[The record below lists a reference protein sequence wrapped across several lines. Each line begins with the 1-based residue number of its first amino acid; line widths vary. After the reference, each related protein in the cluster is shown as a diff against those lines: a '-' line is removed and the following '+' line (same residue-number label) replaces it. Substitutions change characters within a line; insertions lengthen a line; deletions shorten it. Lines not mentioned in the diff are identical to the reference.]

1 MAKIYRYIAFIAL
14 LFNGSAAYAATACQ
28 VNYSIDSDW
37 GNGFTT
43 SVILTNQ
50 GDAWS
55 GWDVKWTM
63 PSGQQITELWNGQY
77 SQTDKNVVVTSYAW
91 NANIATGSTVQFG
104 FNGSYSG
111 ENTIPYDITVNGE
124 LCSGQPDAPTDTGT
138 DGNQDPTEIVCEAS
152 YVIREQW
159 DTGFTT
165 DVVIKNQ
172 GVALDGWNIT
182 WTMPSQQQ
190 VTYSWNGI
198 FSQQN
203 DKVTM
208 THADWN
214 KNISSD
220 GVISFG
226 FNGSYSGENTIPY
239 DITVNGELCS
249 GQPDAPD
256 TGTDTEGDNDEE
268 EVVCEASYVI
278 REQWDTGFTT
288 DILIKN
294 QGTALSDWKVT
305 WTMPAAQQVTYSW
318 NGLFSQQDNQ
328 VTITSA
334 DWNKNISSDGVIDF
348 GFNGTYSGENPIPI
362 DLAVNGVQCAGQPD
376 SVVVRPNAPSAL
388 VVTMVDNTN
397 AVLTWLDNSDNEDA
411 FIIER
416 RLVNQTW
423 QQLQQTSADVI
434 RYEDTTIGI
443 GETYE
448 YRLNAKNATGVS
460 NYSNVVTATRQ
471 DHAQMGQ
478 QVLVDNCSSCH
489 GSDGS
494 STGPATPTIAGLD
507 SNYLIKTMAAY
518 QTDARASTIMGRL
531 ARGYSTE
538 QVALIANSLAAQT
551 YTAATQET
559 DASLVQL
566 GRKIHDENCGVC
578 HTDNGRSLVTGSPLA
593 GQWKA
598 YLEAT
603 LLDYLD
609 NPPANVPAG
618 MVTQINALESQYG
631 ATALAAIVDFYA
643 ANPDDTTGYDDS
655 GDDGSDDTDSGT
667 DGDGSGDT
675 TTAPTMPTGL
685 SSTAGDNERITLSW
699 IDSSNNETGF
709 KLERKI
715 ATGSWNE
722 LATLAANT
730 NSYQDS
736 AVSAGTQY
744 TYRVTA
750 YNESGSTTSAETL
763 ITLLTVLAY
772 GQNEYINQGCATC
785 HGATGAGGITN
796 KPLTGFTTADLST
809 LTQINI
815 TTMPPANPAACVG
828 NCAASIAQYIVD
840 VLAADAGKDGDDPLA
855 CSGVAPASPRSLRL
869 LTRYEYQNTVNDLL
883 GLSVSIIHELPDENR
898 VLGFDNNI
906 AANQV
911 TALRLE
917 AFLNKAEDLAAQAV
931 SERFNNLVPCQTT
944 DTACAQQFISTFGK
958 NAYRRPLTDAEN
970 TMYLAFF
977 AQDSFNSAVEKTM
990 MAMLSS
996 PHMLYRSEL
1005 GALQADGTYQL
1016 TAYEIASSLSYLF
1029 WGSMPDATLMQLADE
1044 NALSTDAQRIA
1055 QAYRLLNDAQSR
1067 QQVGNFVGQWLLAS
1081 NPYSLPEKD
1090 TSVYPDYTSD
1100 VRSSLSQELVNFFNH
1115 VAFDSS
1121 QKYSELFSSNYVL
1134 ANNVLANFYGLSGS
1148 SSSSFAVTPVTDNTR
1163 TGILTLGAILAKY
1176 ANSNESHPFK
1186 RGAFVF
1192 ERLLCHDLP
1201 EAANMGIIATPVV
1214 DPDATTRER
1223 FAFHS
1228 ESDTSCFSC
1237 HQYLDGPG
1245 FSLES
1250 YDGAGQFRA
1259 TENGQ
1264 QIDTTGILRGL
1275 ETYTPDEQVSFA
1287 NANQLSSII
1296 AQSPTAS
1303 QCIAKQYYRYVA
1315 GREETTADSCAMDA
1329 FLTTYQESD
1338 YNLQTMLLGIV
1349 NAPNFIKRQAK

>member
-14 LFNGSAAYAATACQ
+14 LFNGSAVYAATACQ

-43 SVILTNQ
+43 SVMLTNQ

-63 PSGQQITELWNGQY
+63 PSGQQITGLWNGQY
-77 SQTDKNVVVTSYAW
+77 TQTEQNVTVTSYAW
-91 NANIATGSTVQFG
+91 NANIATGATVQFG

-111 ENTIPYDITVNGE
+111 ENAIPYDITVNGE
-124 LCSGQPDAPTDTGT
+124 LCSGQPDAPTDDGTGG
-138 DGNQDPTEIVCEAS
+138 DNDKKEVVCEAS

-165 DVVIKNQ
+165 DVVIKNP
-172 GVALDGWNIT
+172 GDALSDWKVT
-182 WTMPSQQQ
+182 WTMTLSIEI
-190 VTYSWNGI
+190 TYSWNGI
-198 FSQQN
+198 FSQQ
-203 DKVTM
+203 DK
-208 THADWN
+208 
-214 KNISSD
+214 
-220 GVISFG
+220 
-226 FNGSYSGENTIPY
+226 
-239 DITVNGELCS
+239 
-249 GQPDAPD
+249 
-256 TGTDTEGDNDEE
+256 
-268 EVVCEASYVI
+268 
-278 REQWDTGFTT
+278 
-288 DILIKN
+288 
-294 QGTALSDWKVT
+294 
-305 WTMPAAQQVTYSW
+305 
-318 NGLFSQQDNQ
+318 Q

-334 DWNKNISSDGVIDF
+334 DWNKNISSGGVIDF
-348 GFNGTYSGENPIPI
+348 GFNGTYSSENPIPI
-362 DLAVNGVQCAGQPD
+362 DLAVNGVQCTGQPD
-376 SVVVRPNAPSAL
+376 SVVVRPQVPSVL
-388 VVTMVDNTN
+388 VVSVVDNTN
-397 AVLTWLDNSDNEDA
+397 AALTWVDNSDNEEA

-416 RLVNQTW
+416 REANQTW
-423 QQLQQTSADVI
+423 QILQQTVADVI
-434 RYEDTTIGI
+434 RYEDTTIGL

-448 YRLNAKNATGVS
+448 YRLKANNTTGDS
-460 NYSNVVTATRQ
+460 SYSNVVTATRQ
-471 DHAQMGQ
+471 DHAQIGQ
-478 QVLVDNCSSCH
+478 QVLVDNCANCH
-489 GSDGS
+489 GSDGT
-494 STGPATPTIAGLD
+494 STGPATPIIAGLNSD
-507 SNYLIKTMAAY
+507 YIVRTMAAY
-518 QTDARASTIMGRL
+518 QTDERASTIMGRL

-559 DASLVQL
+559 DAALVQL

-578 HTDNGRSLVTGSPLA
+578 HTKNGRSLVTGSPLA
-593 GQWKA
+593 GQWKS
-598 YLEAT
+598 YLAAT

-609 NPPANVPAG
+609 NPPANVPVG

-643 ANPDDTTGYDDS
+643 ANPDDTTGYVDS
-655 GDDGSDDTDSGT
+655 GDDGSGDNGGDDTDTGT
-667 DGDGSGDT
+667 DGSGDSGDSSGGDTNT
-675 TTAPTMPTGL
+675 TTAPTLPTGL
-685 SSTAGDNERITLSW
+685 SSTASDNERITVSW
-699 IDSSNNETGF
+699 IDSSHNETGF
-709 KLERKI
+709 KLERKV
-715 ATGSWNE
+715 ATGSWVE

-730 NSYQDS
+730 SRYQDS

-744 TYRVTA
+744 AYRVTA
-750 YNESGSTTSAETL
+750 YNDMGTTTSAETV
-763 ITLLTVLAY
+763 ISLLTVLAY
-772 GQNEYINQGCATC
+772 GQNEYTNQGCATC
-785 HGATGAGGITN
+785 HGATGEGGITN
-796 KPLTGFTTADLST
+796 KPLTGFTSADLST

-815 TTMPPANPAACVG
+815 TTMPPSNPAACVG
-828 NCAASIAQYIVD
+828 NCASSIAHYIID
-840 VLAADAGKDGDDPLA
+840 VLAPNAGKDTNDPQA
-855 CSGVAPASPRSLRL
+855 CSGVAPASTRSLRL

-906 AANQV
+906 DANQV

-931 SERFNNLVPCQTT
+931 SERFSSLVPCQTT
-944 DTACAQQFISTFGK
+944 DTACAQQFISSFGK
-958 NAYRRPLTDAEN
+958 NAYRRPLTDAEQ

-977 AQDSFNSAVEKTM
+977 AQDSFNSAVEKTI

-1005 GALQADGTYQL
+1005 GTLQTDGTYQL
-1016 TAYEIASSLSYLF
+1016 TAYEIASTLSYLF

-1090 TSVYPDYTSD
+1090 TSVYPRYTND

-1115 VAFDSS
+1115 VTFDSS

-1134 ANNVLANFYGLSGS
+1134 ANNVLSTFYGLSGQS
-1148 SSSSFAVTPVTDNTR
+1148 SSAFAVTPVTDDTR
-1163 TGILTLGAILAKY
+1163 TGILTLGAVLAKY

-1201 EAANMGIIATPVV
+1201 EAANMGIIATPVI
-1214 DPDATTRER
+1214 DSDATTRER

-1228 ESDTSCFSC
+1228 ESDASCFSC

-1250 YDGAGQFRA
+1250 YDGAGLFRA

-1264 QIDTTGILRGL
+1264 AVDTTGILRGL
-1275 ETYTPDEQVSFA
+1275 ETYTPEEQVSFD
-1287 NANQLSSII
+1287 NSKQLSGII

-1315 GREETTADSCAMDA
+1315 GREETSADNCAMDA
-1329 FLTTYQESD
+1329 FLTTYKKSD